1 MARIA
6 SIKYIKTDEGLNTN
20 VNIIDDSDTK
30 NIINL
35 INDSSVNNCDQIFYI
50 DF

>member
-6 SIKYIKTDEGLNTN
+6 SIKYTETDEGLNTN
-20 VNIIDDSDTK
+20 VNIIDDPDTK

-35 INDSSVNNCDQIFYI
+35 INDSSVNNCDQIFYV